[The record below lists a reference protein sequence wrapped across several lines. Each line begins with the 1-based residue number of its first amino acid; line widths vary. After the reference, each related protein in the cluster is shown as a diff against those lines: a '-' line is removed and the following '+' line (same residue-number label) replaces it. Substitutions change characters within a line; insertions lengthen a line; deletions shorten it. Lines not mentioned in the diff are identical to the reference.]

1 MGIPL
6 LNDLLIIFILSIGI
20 MLICHRLG
28 IPLIVGLL
36 ITGIITGPS
45 GLGLVTDMHEVE
57 ILAEIGIIL
66 LLFEIGIEFSL
77 RSLLRIKRIVL
88 IGGGM
93 QVTVT
98 IFATMLFARL
108 FGIPYNQAV
117 FFGFLVSLSST
128 ALVLKLLQE
137 KALVES
143 PPGQLTLGILIFQDI
158 IIVPLLL
165 FVPILAGGEGNIAIE
180 LLWMLGKSV
189 VILGIT
195 YLGARYLV
203 PLLLN
208 QIAKTR
214 SREVFLIT
222 IVSIC
227 FAVAWMT
234 SFAGLSLSLGA
245 FLAGLII
252 SESPYSQQSLG
263 FVVPFKDLFTSIFFI
278 SIGMLLNVSA
288 AIQQFWIVLAFALT
302 IVLSKAIITTIAG
315 LLSGSSVRTALI
327 GALMIGQV
335 GEFSFIL
342 AEAGH
347 EIHLISDN
355 FYQLFIATT
364 ILTMAVTPFFFR
376 VGPMLGDKIVS
387 LLHLTKQGSL
397 FVNRRYDLSTVEE
410 QISKHICIIGYGVNG
425 RHAARAAKKYRIP
438 YLIIEHNP
446 ETVSRERKKDI
457 PIYYGD
463 ATYEIVLS
471 HANIKAAD
479 MIVVTIPDPIASRKI
494 VELSRK
500 LNPDIHITV
509 RTQFVTEVEILEQLG
524 ANEVVAEEFEAAIEL
539 TGRLLKHFEVS
550 REDIEKTRTELRS
563 QGYRS
568 DSDLSD

>member
-36 ITGIITGPS
+36 ITGIVTGPS
-45 GLGLVTDMHEVE
+45 GLGLVTNMHEVE
-57 ILAEIGIIL
+57 ILAKIGIIL

-128 ALVLKLLQE
+128 ALVLKLMQE
-137 KALVES
+137 RAMVES

-189 VILGIT
+189 IILGIT

-203 PLLLN
+203 PMLLN
-208 QIAKTR
+208 QIARTR

-234 SFAGLSLSLGA
+234 SYAGLSLSLGA

-252 SESPYSQQSLG
+252 SESEYSQQALG

-288 AIQQFWIVLAFALT
+288 AIQQFWLVLAFALT
-302 IVLSKAIITTIAG
+302 IILSKTIITTIAG
-315 LLSGSSVRTALI
+315 FLAGSSIRTAII
-327 GALMIGQV
+327 GGLMIAQV

-342 AEAGH
+342 ADAGH
-347 EIHLISDN
+347 EINLIS
-355 FYQLFIATT
+355 
-364 ILTMAVTPFFFR
+364 
-376 VGPMLGDKIVS
+376 
-387 LLHLTKQGSL
+387 
-397 FVNRRYDLSTVEE
+397 
-410 QISKHICIIGYGVNG
+410 
-425 RHAARAAKKYRIP
+425 
-438 YLIIEHNP
+438 
-446 ETVSRERKKDI
+446 
-457 PIYYGD
+457 
-463 ATYEIVLS
+463 
-471 HANIKAAD
+471 
-479 MIVVTIPDPIASRKI
+479 
-494 VELSRK
+494 
-500 LNPDIHITV
+500 
-509 RTQFVTEVEILEQLG
+509 
-524 ANEVVAEEFEAAIEL
+524 
-539 TGRLLKHFEVS
+539 
-550 REDIEKTRTELRS
+550 
-563 QGYRS
+563 
-568 DSDLSD
+568 